1 MICEKNKCTGCF
13 ACYNIC
19 PKNAI
24 TMKEDEFG
32 YIYPNIDKEK
42 CINCNLCKK
51 VCPSLQ
57 HKDGNKSQICLAM
70 WNKNED
76 IRAKSTSGGIATT
89 VYSAILQRGGVI
101 YGCTNS
107 LDERI
112 PFIRI
117 EKIEDLYKIK
127 GSKYVHAYVNDQFR
141 NVKQDLE
148 SQKEVMFIGTPCQ
161 VAGLKS
167 FLGKEYPN
175 LYVADI
181 ICHGVPSQKLLKEEI
196 TTKVNEM
203 KNIKVTFRENGKYR
217 MKVYSNDIEILN
229 EGQDK
234 NFYVL
239 AFMKSLFHRENCYEC
254 KYANP
259 KRLGDITLGDF
270 WGIGKQDNVNKYK
283 DEEIKG
289 ISVCLVNTEKGK
301 KLIDMIKEDCYA
313 EERNVY
319 EAINGNS
326 QLRHP
331 SIKNKEYEKFRTVY
345 LKYGYK
351 KASKKCL
358 RLDKNKKKLKKILK
372 KVRGK

>member
-24 TMKEDEFG
+24 TMREDEFG
-32 YIYPNIDKEK
+32 YIYPHINKEK

-51 VCPSLQ
+51 ICPSLQ
-57 HKDGNKSQICLAM
+57 LKYGNKSQKCLAM

-89 VYSAILQRGGVI
+89 VYVAILKRGGVI

-107 LDERI
+107 LDECF

-117 EKIEDLYKIK
+117 DKIEDLYKIK
-127 GSKYVHAYVNDQFR
+127 GSKYVHAYINNQFK

-148 SQKEVMFIGTPCQ
+148 NKKEVMFIGTPCQ
-161 VAGLKS
+161 IAGLKN

-175 LYVADI
+175 LFVADI
-181 ICHGVPSQKLLKEEI
+181 ICHGVPSQKFLKEEI
-196 TTKVNEM
+196 NAKVKETKGVEV
-203 KNIKVTFRENGKYR
+203 KFRENGKYR
-217 MKVYSNDIEILN
+217 MRVNSNDIEILN
-229 EGQDK
+229 EAQDK

-254 KYANP
+254 QYANP
-259 KRLGDITLGDF
+259 QRLGDITLGDF
-270 WGIGKQDNVNKYK
+270 WGIGKQDDVNKYK
-283 DEEIKG
+283 NEEIKG

-301 KLIDMIKEDCYA
+301 KLIDMIKDECYF
-313 EERNVY
+313 EERNID

-331 SIKNKEYEKFRTVY
+331 SAKNSEYEKFRKLY
-345 LKYGYK
+345 LKYGYE

-358 RLDKNKKKLKKILK
+358 MLDKYKQKLKKILK
-372 KVRGK
+372 K